1 MIGEIVIIRPEEEKD
16 YPAVNA
22 VNTAAFETP
31 AEANLVEV
39 LRKEAHPYISL
50 VAEEGEQILGHILFT
65 PMVLPGH
72 EELKIMGLAPVAVVP
87 EHQREGIGSAL
98 IHAGMEKCKEM
109 GFGAV
114 IVLGHMGYYPRFGFT
129 PAVRY
134 GIRCEYEVP
143 EEAFMVLEL
152 IPGYLKGAEG
162 IIHYHA
168 AFKDV

>member
-1 MIGEIVIIRPEEEKD
+1 MLIRTEEPGD
-16 YPAVNA
+16 YSKVHTVNA
-22 VNTAAFETP
+22 VAFETP

-87 EHQREGIGSAL
+87 EYQREGIGAAL
-98 IHAGMEKCKEM
+98 IDAGLEKCKEM

-162 IIHYHA
+162 IIHYHP
-168 AFKDV
+168 AFNDV